1 MLWYNQCHLL
11 FPWSTA
17 MNEFVTL
24 LNTFASL
31 KMTEHSNLTPI
42 MDIKFNVVSEKYY
55 LAASQ
60 IRNNIQKMQIRNPS
74 LAYDHAGIQVLE
86 MIHNSI
92 LDMDHKHHTEYM
104 VGLFEL
110 IKNNLSMAN
119 LKNELLSFQAYSQDL
134 NKQESKDALIDFM
147 KKLNKK
153 EFKHKEA
160 VILFIAQ
167 MLSTHD
173 YLVSLKDKYF

>member
-1 MLWYNQCHLL
+1 
-11 FPWSTA
+11 

-31 KMTEHSNLTPI
+31 KLTEHSNLTPM
-42 MDIKFNVVSEKYY
+42 MDIKFNVASEQYS
-55 LAASQ
+55 LAANQ
-60 IRNNIQKMQIRNPS
+60 IRQNIQKMQQRTPS
-74 LAYDHAGIQVLE
+74 MAYDHAGIQVLE

-92 LDMDHKHHTEYM
+92 LDMDYKHHTEYM

-110 IKNNLSMAN
+110 IQNNLLMAN
-119 LKNELLSFQAYSQDL
+119 LRHELTFVKSYSQNL
-134 NKQESKDALIDFM
+134 NKQESKDGLIEITQY
-147 KKLNKK
+147 LNKK
-153 EFKHKEA
+153 DFKHKEA

>member
-1 MLWYNQCHLL
+1 
-11 FPWSTA
+11 
-17 MNEFVTL
+17 MNEFTTL
-24 LNTFASL
+24 LNTFSSL
-31 KMTEHSNLTPI
+31 KMTEHSNLTPLI
-42 MDIKFNVVSEKYY
+42 DIKFNVVNEQYF

-60 IRNNIQKMQIRNPS
+60 IRENIQKMQQRKPS
-74 LAYDHAGIQVLE
+74 LTCDHPGIQILE

-134 NKQESKDALIDFM
+134 NKQESKDDLIDFM

-153 EFKHKEA
+153 DFKHKEA
-160 VILFIAQ
+160 VILFVAQ